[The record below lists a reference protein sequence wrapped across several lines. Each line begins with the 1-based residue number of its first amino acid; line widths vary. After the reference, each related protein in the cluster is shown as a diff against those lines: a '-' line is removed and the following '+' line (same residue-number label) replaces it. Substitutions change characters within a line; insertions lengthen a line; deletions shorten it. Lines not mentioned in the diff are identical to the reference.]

1 MKSKFS
7 YPVILIILTVLFVGF
22 GCFIY
27 FFPGE
32 TVPVGEVLEPDI
44 DENEGNSGIDE
55 VLPFICPFDG
65 TPLEELPLRPVVVT
79 IDNFAPARPQSGLSA
94 ADLIYEIPA
103 EGGITRFL
111 AVYYHGKAEK
121 IGPIRSARPY
131 LALLAQDWNGVYIHA
146 GESPQA
152 QIFFKQEGLDHIN
165 EMFHPQGFWRDKN
178 RKAPHNLY
186 SSSESLW
193 KEIVKKGWDK
203 ETHIDQFTFLSEGE
217 ELQGG
222 TEASQVTIKYPYSN
236 IFFKKDSASDLYHR
250 FLGDKPQ
257 IDKETGAQLTASNI
271 IVQEVQMRVFDSEGR
286 LEIDLIGEGK
296 AWLFSGGRVVEG
308 RWVKD
313 EGKRTRY
320 IDLKGNKF
328 FLKPG
333 QTWIEIVSKSDKIE
347 Y

>member
-1 MKSKFS
+1 MNKNKFP
-7 YPVILIILTVLFVGF
+7 YPFILIILIALFGGF

-32 TVPVGEVLEPDI
+32 TVPVGEILEAGI
-44 DENEGNSGIDE
+44 DENNE
-55 VLPFICPFDG
+55 VCPFICPFDG
-65 TPLEELPLRPVVVT
+65 TPLKELPLRPVVVT

-111 AVYYHGKAEK
+111 AVYYHGQADK

-131 LALLAQDWNGVYIHA
+131 LALLAQDWHGVYIHA

-152 QIFFKQEGLDHIN
+152 QIFFKKEDLDHIN
-165 EMFHPQGFWRDKN
+165 EMFHPQGFWRDKS

-186 SSSESLW
+186 SSSENLW
-193 KEIVKKGWDK
+193 EEIVKKGWDEK
-203 ETHIDQFTFLSEGE
+203 TDIDRFSFLSEEE
-217 ELQGG
+217 ELEGG
-222 TEASQVTIKYPYSN
+222 EEASQVTIKYPYSN
-236 IFFKKDSASDLYHR
+236 VVFKNNSVSGLYQR

-257 IDKETGAQLTASNI
+257 IDKETGEQLTAANI
-271 IVQEVQMRVFDSEGR
+271 IVQETQIKVFDSEGR
-286 LEIDLIGEGK
+286 LEIDLVGEGR

-313 EGKRTRY
+313 EGNRTRY
-320 IDLKGNKF
+320 IDTEDHEF

-333 QTWIEIVSKSDKIE
+333 QTWIEIVSKSNKIE